1 MKITKG
7 NAELVRI
14 AAVVFLTIIIY
25 QLVVVQLLGNKAYDL
40 RVGRNV
46 LLLTAKWQ
54 LLPVLLLSVFIVYF
68 VGEYRYNYK
77 RATRNLLILFC
88 GLSVLLLCF
97 LFAKHVHQLY
107 TSTVHKFDGLPK
119 GLGLPGT
126 GDVQPTGH
134 LVKVR
139 NILLV
144 IDGVLALCL
153 VFLWYNWSEGK
164 VKNNPN

>member
-1 MKITKG
+1 MKISKG
-7 NAELVRI
+7 RAELFRI
-14 AAVVFLTIIIY
+14 AAVVFLTVIIY

-46 LLLTAKWQ
+46 LLFTARWQ
-54 LLPVLLLSVFIVYF
+54 LLPVLLISVFIVYF
-68 VGEYRYNYK
+68 IGEYRHNYK
-77 RATRNLLILFC
+77 RAGRNLLILCC

-107 TSTVHKFDGLPK
+107 TTTVHKFDALPK

-126 GDVQPTGH
+126 GDLQPTSH

-139 NILLV
+139 NTLLIV
-144 IDGVLALCL
+144 DGILALCM

-164 VKNNPN
+164 VKNNPT